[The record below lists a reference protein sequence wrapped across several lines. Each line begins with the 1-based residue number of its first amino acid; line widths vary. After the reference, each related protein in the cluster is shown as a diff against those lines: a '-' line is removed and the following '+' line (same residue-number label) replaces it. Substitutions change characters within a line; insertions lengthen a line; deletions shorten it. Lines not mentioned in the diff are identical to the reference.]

1 MWMYKNNNIDSID
14 GMPDDAIGFIYEVVH
29 VPSGKKYIG
38 KKILKNKETG
48 RMYIGKK
55 FFWSL
60 RTKPPLKGKKRRR
73 IAYVESDWKTY
84 YGSSDVVKKLLL
96 ESGSKNFSREIL
108 HFSHSKKNLSY
119 LETKELFTRGVLEN
133 QDIYFNSNIA
143 GKYFPKDLN

>member
-1 MWMYKNNNIDSID
+1 MYKNNNIDSID

-38 KKILKNKETG
+38 KKILKH
-48 RMYIGKK
+48 KK
-55 FFWSL
+55 T
-60 RTKPPLKGKKRRR
+60 RPPLKGKKRTR

-96 ESGSKNFSREIL
+96 ESGSENFSREIL

>member
-38 KKILKNKETG
+38 KKILKH
-48 RMYIGKK
+48 KK
-55 FFWSL
+55 T
-60 RTKPPLKGKKRRR
+60 RPPLKGKKRRR

-96 ESGSKNFSREIL
+96 ESGSKNFSRDIL

>member
-38 KKILKNKETG
+38 KKILKH
-48 RMYIGKK
+48 KK
-55 FFWSL
+55 T
-60 RTKPPLKGKKRRR
+60 RPPLKGKKRRR